1 MAKQDSLEH
10 YRLKRNFGITPEPAD
25 GGKPNVAALSY
36 VIQKHW
42 ASRLHYD
49 FRLEFEGTLKSWAVP
64 KGPSLDPH
72 VKRMAVQVE
81 DHPLSYGGFEDT
93 IPPKQYG
100 AGKVIVWDKGSWT
113 PIEDPVKGFR
123 DGKLK
128 FELHGEKLHGKWTLV
143 RMRGNDE
150 KQVPWLLI
158 KEHDDE
164 VRLAERYDITEA
176 LPDSVISGPGAA
188 IAVEETKAAAKKS
201 GLAGAVSKTAT
212 KIDVKASARLP
223 ALAVKAKLPPM
234 LEPQLAT
241 LVESAPEQGEWLYE
255 LKFDGYRLMARLEG
269 DDVKCITRNGH
280 DWTDKMPKLAAS
292 LKTLRLESA
301 WLDGEII
308 VPNAE
313 GIPDFQLLQ
322 GAFEGRGGRV
332 ARGVPGANP
341 NAAAIVYYVFDMPF
355 YAGFDLRDVPLVER
369 RALLQQLMKKNTSSN
384 LRFSDAFDAPS
395 KELVTS
401 ACKLGFE
408 GLIGKRA
415 NAPYQSRR
423 SSDWIKL
430 KCGKRQEFVICGF
443 TEPKGSRTGIGA
455 LLLGL
460 HDAKGQLQYAGNV
473 GSGFNERV
481 LAELR
486 EELEKIEVNARPFD
500 GQTSVAGKPH
510 WVKPELMAE
519 VSFADWTN
527 TNRIRHAVFRGLRID
542 KPPQGITREKAVKPS
557 ALKADAEGSSNP
569 TAKDTPKARPKTAVK
584 DTPAAA
590 ASPGDS
596 LLKSLRVTHPE
607 RVIDQQSGV
616 TKLALVQHYAMV
628 APLMLP
634 HLKGRPVSL
643 VRAPSGVGGELFF
656 QKHAQEG
663 ELQGVSLLDPEIDRD
678 HMPLLEIHTA
688 DGLLSAAQMNTV
700 EFHTWNAVASSIAQ
714 PDRMTFDL
722 DPGDNVAWPKM
733 QKAALLVR
741 TMLEELELAAF
752 LKTSGGKGLHVVV
765 PLKKQHGWD
774 TVRDFSH
781 LIVDHLAKTLPQL
794 FVAKSGPKNRIG
806 KIFVDHLR
814 NGFGATTACAW
825 TARARPGMGVSVPV
839 SWEELPGLSS
849 GSHWNLQNVGERLEV
864 GNTPW
869 DDYAA
874 SARPIGVPME
884 ALGFKPGRDK

>member
-10 YRLKRNFGITPEPAD
+10 YRQKRNFGITPEPAD
-25 GGKPNVAALSY
+25 GGKPNAAALSY

-81 DHPLSYGGFEDT
+81 DHPLSYGGFEGT

-212 KIDVKASARLP
+212 KIDVKASAGLP

-241 LVESAPEQGEWLYE
+241 LVESAPEQGDWLYE
-255 LKFDGYRLMARLEG
+255 LKFDGYRLVVRLEG

-322 GAFEGRGGRV
+322 GAFEGRDRRV
-332 ARGVPGANP
+332 ARGVPEASP

-395 KELVTS
+395 KELMTS

-460 HDAKGQLQYAGNV
+460 HDTKGQLQYAGNV

-486 EELEKIEVNARPFD
+486 EELEKIEVNVRPFD

-527 TNRIRHAVFRGLRID
+527 TNRIRHAVFRGLRTD

-557 ALKADAEGSSNP
+557 ARKADAEGSSNP

-590 ASPGDS
+590 VSPGAS

-663 ELQGVSLLDPEIDRD
+663 ELQVGAEVQHLRLAADGSAADHSAALEGGVGIGGVDRAGIWAEDEGIAAVFAAQGAGEHNTGGKFGFEIFKAVDCEIDAEVEQSFVN
-678 HMPLLEIHTA
+678 LLGEQAFTADFGQRAVLHGVAGGADGVFVEYIHTA
-688 DGLLSAAQMNTV
+688 EHGAEMPERAEEVARLDQGEGRGAGSDAQRQRVTVWPHARQGCFDVGGLCHGGV
-700 EFHTWNAVASSIAQ
+700 VKPISSDEQ
-714 PDRMTFDL
+714 R
-722 DPGDNVAWPKM
+722 
-733 QKAALLVR
+733 
-741 TMLEELELAAF
+741 
-752 LKTSGGKGLHVVV
+752 
-765 PLKKQHGWD
+765 
-774 TVRDFSH
+774 
-781 LIVDHLAKTLPQL
+781 
-794 FVAKSGPKNRIG
+794 
-806 KIFVDHLR
+806 
-814 NGFGATTACAW
+814 
-825 TARARPGMGVSVPV
+825 
-839 SWEELPGLSS
+839 
-849 GSHWNLQNVGERLEV
+849 
-864 GNTPW
+864 
-869 DDYAA
+869 
-874 SARPIGVPME
+874 
-884 ALGFKPGRDK
+884 

>member
-1 MAKQDSLEH
+1 MTKQDPLEH
-10 YRLKRNFGITPEPAD
+10 YRQKRNFGVTPEPAD
-25 GGKPNVAALSY
+25 GGKPNAAALSY

-72 VKRMAVQVE
+72 LKRMAVQVE
-81 DHPLSYGGFEDT
+81 DHPLSYGGFEGT

-100 AGKVIVWDKGSWT
+100 AGKVIVWDRGNWT
-113 PIEDPVKGFR
+113 PIEDPAKGFQ

-143 RMRGNDE
+143 RMRGHDE

-158 KEHDDE
+158 KEHDGE
-164 VRLAERYDITEA
+164 VRAAEEYDITEA
-176 LPDSVISGPGAA
+176 LPDSVLSGAN
-188 IAVEETKAAAKKS
+188 
-201 GLAGAVSKTAT
+201 AVSAPENR
-212 KIDVKASARLP
+212 KASANKPAAAEPANRPEPQAVAKTIAALP
-223 ALAVKAKLPPM
+223 ALAVRAKLPLT

-255 LKFDGYRLMARLEG
+255 LKFDGYRLVARLEG

-280 DWTDKMPKLAAS
+280 DWTDKMPQLAAS
-292 LKTLRLESA
+292 LKTLALESA

-322 GAFEGRGGRV
+322 GAFEGRGRRV
-332 ARGVPGANP
+332 ARGASGASP
-341 NAAAIVYYVFDMPF
+341 NAAAIVYYIFDMPF
-355 YAGFDLRDVPLVER
+355 YAGHDLRDVPLVER
-369 RALLQQLMKKNTSSN
+369 RALLQQLIKKSTSPN

-415 NAPYQSRR
+415 DAPYQSRR
-423 SSDWIKL
+423 SPDWIKL

-460 HDAKGQLQYAGNV
+460 HDAKGKLQYAGNV

-486 EELEKIEVNARPFD
+486 EKLEKIEVGARPFD
-500 GQTSVAGKPH
+500 SQTSVAGKPH
-510 WVKPELMAE
+510 WVRPELLAE
-519 VSFADWTN
+519 VSFAEWTN
-527 TNRIRHAVFRGLRID
+527 TNRIRHAVFRGLRSD

-557 ALKADAEGSSNP
+557 ALKADAEVSSKP
-569 TAKDTPKARPKTAVK
+569 SAKDAVK
-584 DTPAAA
+584 ATPTV
-590 ASPGDS
+590 ASSGAGVTLP
-596 LLKSLRVTHPE
+596 KSLRITHPE

-663 ELQGVSLLDPEIDRD
+663 ELQGVNLLDPAIDRD
-678 HMPLLEIHTA
+678 HVPLLEIHSI
-688 DGLLSAAQMNTV
+688 DGLLSSAQMNTV

-722 DPGDNVAWPKM
+722 DPGDNVAWPQM
-733 QKAALLVR
+733 QEAALLVR
-741 TMLEELELAAF
+741 TMLEELKLAAF

-774 TVRDFSH
+774 TVKDFSH
-781 LIVDHLAKTLPQL
+781 HIVDHLAKTLPQL

-806 KIFVDHLR
+806 KIFVDYLR

-839 SWEELPGLSS
+839 NWEELTGLSS
-849 GSHWNLQNVGERLEV
+849 GSHWNVQNIGKRLEV

-874 SARPIGVPME
+874 SARPIGSAMK
-884 ALGFKPGRDK
+884 ALGFKPAPP